1 MSKPRILGGE
11 ARGRELDTPRSG
23 TRPTPAKL
31 REAIF
36 NSLQFR
42 AGSFLDLFSGS
53 GAMGLEAASRGWEAT
68 SVELARP
75 AAAVIKGN
83 ARRLGLQLTVIT
95 GDALKFAREHSGF
108 DVVFASPPYTVPGFE
123 EFYYDILEAGP
134 AAPGG
139 LYLLQHPSS
148 IVLAGTRLPAWA
160 EVRRRVYGNNT
171 ISEIA
176 APEAAD
182 SAAGN

>member
-1 MSKPRILGGE
+1 MSRPRILGGQ
-11 ARGRELDTPRSG
+11 AKGRELDTPRSG

-42 AGSFLDLFSGS
+42 SGRFLDLFSGS

-75 AAAVIKGN
+75 AAEVIRRN
-83 ARRLGLQLTVIT
+83 ARRLGLDLTVIN
-95 GDALKFAREHSGF
+95 GDAIRFAQENGGF
-108 DVVFASPPYTVPGFE
+108 DIVFASPPYTVAGFE
-123 EFYYDILEAGP
+123 KFYYAILAAEP

-139 LYLLQHPSS
+139 LYLLQHPTG
-148 IVLAGTRLPAWA
+148 LTLETGPLPAWA

-171 ISEIA
+171 ISEIK
-176 APEAAD
+176 
-182 SAAGN
+182 AGVGPDQEPAS